1 MTPFATVMYKP
12 ERTLTVALGALA
24 LLGASPSLARD
35 QDEPMAGRT
44 PDARDVAMTPLTDL
58 NLSKDPIPAVLLS
71 AVAAPYDSTGTRNC
85 SELGASIAALDSALG
100 PDMDVAES
108 DPDRLSVGSVAK
120 SVVASFI
127 PFRGI
132 VREVTG
138 AADHKRQFE
147 AAIYAGAVRRGYLK
161 GLGQQRKCP
170 YPARPAVMRVAVPA
184 VAQKPEKSAPVDDP
198 PGFVSRPVVQGE
210 AQPAETTGKPRG

>member
-1 MTPFATVMYKP
+1 
-12 ERTLTVALGALA
+12 
-24 LLGASPSLARD
+24 
-35 QDEPMAGRT
+35 
-44 PDARDVAMTPLTDL
+44 
-58 NLSKDPIPAVLLS
+58 
-71 AVAAPYDSTGTRNC
+71 
-85 SELGASIAALDSALG
+85 
-100 PDMDVAES
+100 MDVAGS

-161 GLGQQRKCP
+161 GMGQQRKCP
-170 YPARPAVMRVAVPA
+170 YPARPAAMRVPVPA

-198 PGFVSRPVVQGE
+198 RVSYQGRSYRAKRSPPKLRASRAVDWKWGRPR
-210 AQPAETTGKPRG
+210 PSP